1 MSLDAKLIS
10 LALKK
15 PELLLEFQQAG
26 VDDEFFIGDYQKVW
40 RYIVR
45 MRTDHDSVPSPDLVA
60 ARFKFFDLEASK
72 KRDAPMLLTEIHRRH
87 KWQMFLGALDQASTE
102 ADDVDTLDI
111 AIANLQGQ
119 MNELAFVGNSRGL
132 VDAFGREAKERMMED
147 LKERRRGGT
156 IGIPTGL
163 KRMDFVTNGL
173 QHSRMVVIMA
183 RPGIGK
189 AQPLDARVMTPD
201 GWSAMG
207 AMEVGSTVLTPK
219 GSTAKVIAIHPQGV
233 KKIFRITTSDGA
245 TTEATADH
253 LWFTTTR
260 NERRSGRSGNVRTTE
275 EIARSLRA
283 SDGQHW
289 NHYLPLIEPLDPPEP
304 DLPIDPYVLGCLLGD
319 GHVRERQGCI
329 EVLLASA
336 DPELVERVNEALPC
350 GDFFQIGET
359 YNHRYRST
367 DRTGL
372 RQRLK
377 SLGMTRQHSWDKE
390 IPDIYMKAS
399 AKSRLRLLQGL
410 LDTDGTPSNQSADF
424 CVTSERLAKQVQ
436 EIARSLGGVANITS
450 RQTSFTNKDGNKQL
464 GRVSYRVYLTLPE
477 GEEYFLLERKR
488 KAGEGQ
494 KIGRALRTIRSVEYV
509 RDAEAKCIT
518 IDDPD
523 QLYVTNDYIV
533 THNSWLNL
541 LFCASAVMNGKK
553 VVLFPLEM
561 TFEETALRL
570 YTIFSQRMGG
580 SKKVLRNLDLSSG
593 RISPKKIIKFLDA
606 LENRF
611 AGSLLVAD
619 IGNMAD
625 PYTIE
630 RVGAEVAMNK
640 PDMFWIDY
648 ITLMRFPGGRDTR
661 EDIAIRALSN
671 GIKQTAVKN
680 HCVGGASAQVNRE
693 AVKTR
698 EFLPRVEH
706 IAYGDAIGQDA
717 DQVISIN
724 RKDAYLYYS
733 LVKNRLGPEI
743 GKTRTQF
750 MVDEGI
756 IADSEDQD
764 DEDED

>member
-26 VDDEFFIGDYQKVW
+26 VDDDFFIGDYQKVW

-45 MRTDHDSVPSPDLVA
+45 MSLDHDSVPSPDLVE

-163 KRMDFVTNGL
+163 KRFDYVTSGL

-189 AQPLDARVMTPD
+189 
-201 GWSAMG
+201 
-207 AMEVGSTVLTPK
+207 
-219 GSTAKVIAIHPQGV
+219 
-233 KKIFRITTSDGA
+233 
-245 TTEATADH
+245 
-253 LWFTTTR
+253 
-260 NERRSGRSGNVRTTE
+260 
-275 EIARSLRA
+275 
-283 SDGQHW
+283 
-289 NHYLPLIEPLDPPEP
+289 
-304 DLPIDPYVLGCLLGD
+304 
-319 GHVRERQGCI
+319 
-329 EVLLASA
+329 
-336 DPELVERVNEALPC
+336 
-350 GDFFQIGET
+350 
-359 YNHRYRST
+359 
-367 DRTGL
+367 
-372 RQRLK
+372 
-377 SLGMTRQHSWDKE
+377 
-390 IPDIYMKAS
+390 
-399 AKSRLRLLQGL
+399 
-410 LDTDGTPSNQSADF
+410 
-424 CVTSERLAKQVQ
+424 
-436 EIARSLGGVANITS
+436 
-450 RQTSFTNKDGNKQL
+450 
-464 GRVSYRVYLTLPE
+464 
-477 GEEYFLLERKR
+477 
-488 KAGEGQ
+488 
-494 KIGRALRTIRSVEYV
+494 
-509 RDAEAKCIT
+509 
-518 IDDPD
+518 
-523 QLYVTNDYIV
+523 
-533 THNSWLNL
+533 SWLNL
-541 LFCASAVMNGKK
+541 LFCASAVMNGKR

-593 RISPKKIIKFLDA
+593 RISPKKVVKFLDA

-661 EDIAIRALSN
+661 EDIAIRGLSN

-680 HCVGGASAQVNRE
+680 RCVGGASAQVNRE

-698 EFLPRVEH
+698 DFLPRVEN

-724 RKDAYLYYS
+724 RKDAYLYYA

-743 GKTRTQF
+743 GKTRAQF

-756 IADSEDQD
+756 IEDAADQD
-764 DEDED
+764 DEDDD